1 VVCTGSVGTRLT
13 LALLV
18 ATAAFAQQWEVG
30 GAFGYGWNRN
40 LRVNGPG
47 AEATVGIRNRF
58 VAGAVL
64 TEDLYEHVSGEVRY
78 TYHDGDPFLRLGSRT
93 ANVQGQSHSF
103 TYDTLL
109 HLRDRDRRLRPFVSA
124 GIGAKLYRTTGPS
137 PSVQPAPSVAFLAES
152 SQWRLLVSVGA
163 GVSYRFPNHLIVRAD
178 FRDYITPA
186 PSKLFVPAA
195 GATVRGLVHQFTPM
209 VGLGVWF

>member
-1 VVCTGSVGTRLT
+1 VGTK
-13 LALLV
+13 LALALMV
-18 ATAAFAQQWEVG
+18 ATAAFAQKWEAG
-30 GAFGYGWNRN
+30 GSFGYGWNRN

-47 AEATVGIRNRF
+47 AEATVGIRDRF

-78 TYHDGDPFLRLGSRT
+78 TYQDGDPFLSFNGRT

-109 HLRDRDRRLRPFVSA
+109 HLRDRDQRLRPFVVG

-137 PSVQPAPSVAFLAES
+137 PAVQPAPSVAFLGES
-152 SQWRLLVSVGA
+152 DQWKVLVSVGA
-163 GVSYRFPNHLIVRAD
+163 GVTYRFPNHLLLRAD
-178 FRDYITPA
+178 FRDYISPA
-186 PSKLFVPAA
+186 PRKVFVPAA

-209 VGLGVWF
+209 VGVGVWF